1 MRAAI
6 RAELRDD
13 ARAKIRAELRAEMRA
28 ELRAELGEELRAEA
42 EAEAA
47 AETAEATRRRI
58 EAGAASGTVAACID
72 ALLRDARGAQMRQVA
87 SARRAATERARQ
99 NLAAAAEA
107 GIETLRLGTAPSEG
121 GVDPLELVSLVAVHA
136 LERCEAHP
144 HGDGE
149 RAFYRAARR
158 VELAARA
165 CQPDYKQTPGSG
177 SKLRGGLGL
186 RREDD
191 SPPGVTP
198 RS

>member
-1 MRAAI
+1 MFHFSDFSVPKRGVAVPS
-6 RAELRDD
+6 RQVGR
-13 ARAKIRAELRAEMRA
+13 
-28 ELRAELGEELRAEA
+28 LGGKVVLFRPGDRL
-42 EAEAA
+42 
-47 AETAEATRRRI
+47 RRRH
-58 EAGAASGTVAACID
+58 
-72 ALLRDARGAQMRQVA
+72 Q
-87 SARRAATERARQ
+87 RARQ
-99 NLAAAAEA
+99 NLVAAAEA

-121 GVDPLELVSLVAVHA
+121 GVDPLELVSLIAVHA

-165 CQPDYKQTPGSG
+165 CQPDYKQTPASG